1 MLMHAPRRPREL
13 FDYFRLHRRE
23 AGIGGL
29 VQQWEL
35 SEVGPHQ
42 VYYSVLGRLPEP
54 GRAKKAAAYDP
65 GAQYANALKSPE
77 FQAGVVP
84 ALLNAY
90 PEKTRMIFIHIP
102 KCAGSHLASKLI
114 ENFPAV
120 NFRLMD
126 KNWINS
132 ENLFEALRVLASKLT
147 KSDQI
152 FPYGHL
158 TLKWYLA
165 RGLIRYGDFPFSVVR
180 DPTQVVLS
188 QVNYILT
195 RFVRDPELKSLD
207 TKDWARFVDQA
218 KLSSRIANKD
228 FRDLALEMLFRDELV
243 QKNIICH
250 YLGAGTAQSAFELC
264 ASASVELTDLEHY
277 GDWLR
282 SRLGVEA
289 GPPTNVSQRYVGLD
303 DLGEDGLKRIAELT
317 EQDSLLMEKVRTLMS
332 EPNRHSISGVELL

>member
-42 VYYSVLGRLPEP
+42 VDYSVLGRLPEP
-54 GRAKKAAAYDP
+54 GPAKKAAAYDP

-126 KNWINS
+126 KNSINS
-132 ENLFEALRVLASKLT
+132 ENLFEALRV
-147 KSDQI
+147 
-152 FPYGHL
+152 
-158 TLKWYLA
+158 
-165 RGLIRYGDFPFSVVR
+165 
-180 DPTQVVLS
+180 
-188 QVNYILT
+188 
-195 RFVRDPELKSLD
+195 
-207 TKDWARFVDQA
+207 
-218 KLSSRIANKD
+218 SRQN
-228 FRDLALEMLFRDELV
+228 
-243 QKNIICH
+243 
-250 YLGAGTAQSAFELC
+250 
-264 ASASVELTDLEHY
+264 
-277 GDWLR
+277 
-282 SRLGVEA
+282 
-289 GPPTNVSQRYVGLD
+289 
-303 DLGEDGLKRIAELT
+303 
-317 EQDSLLMEKVRTLMS
+317 
-332 EPNRHSISGVELL
+332 